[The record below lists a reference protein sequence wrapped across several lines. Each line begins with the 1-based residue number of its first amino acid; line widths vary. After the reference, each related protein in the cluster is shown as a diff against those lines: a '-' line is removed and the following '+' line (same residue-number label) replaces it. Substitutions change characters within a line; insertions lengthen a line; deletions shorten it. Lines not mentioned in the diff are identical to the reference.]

1 MQGLASGRAG
11 YGSPLYIPDMWL
23 SGVVR
28 CWLAV
33 IGSMEKSSKMLK
45 EFRTNPMVRYIFR

>member
-33 IGSMEKSSKMLK
+33 IGSMEKSSKMLE